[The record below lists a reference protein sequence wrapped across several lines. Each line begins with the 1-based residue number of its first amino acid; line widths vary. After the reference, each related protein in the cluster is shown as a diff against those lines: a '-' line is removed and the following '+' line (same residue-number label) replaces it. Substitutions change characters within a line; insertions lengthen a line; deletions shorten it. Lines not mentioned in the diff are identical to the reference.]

1 MGTLAEDDGVV
12 VLDLDNAVGL
22 EGGGELGPGLGE
34 GAGHGEG
41 QDGEEEKSTLHV
53 VVTRCTGHSPVDLL
67 VLWPSPR
74 KVGCPSSLTYPLAPH
89 NNHNR
94 ALIGQHFQSSAT
106 PGPTRRRIS
115 SLLPKEMRNE
125 IHIQQK

>member
-53 VVTRCTGHSPVDLL
+53 VVTRWYW
-67 VLWPSPR
+67 VLA
-74 KVGCPSSLTYPLAPH
+74 GGPLGFM
-89 NNHNR
+89 
-94 ALIGQHFQSSAT
+94 ALA
-106 PGPTRRRIS
+106 
-115 SLLPKEMRNE
+115 
-125 IHIQQK
+125 